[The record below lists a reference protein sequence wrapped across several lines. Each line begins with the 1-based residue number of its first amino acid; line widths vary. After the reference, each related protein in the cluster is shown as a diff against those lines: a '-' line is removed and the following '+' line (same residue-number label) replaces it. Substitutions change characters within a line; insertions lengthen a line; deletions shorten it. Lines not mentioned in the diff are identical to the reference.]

1 MLQITSV
8 ALILLAAILTDA
20 LTYGQVNVEPNT
32 ALLNEGDRTELLCR
46 YGRAINYCRIEIPGE
61 QKVLNLSPE
70 WSKTPGFTYYGAGL
84 NAGQCG
90 VSIERVKAS
99 NNGQVKCSLGV
110 EGEELSGTIDLVV
123 ALRPQQPIIELIQQP
138 DREGYYPEGKLFHA
152 RCSVR
157 NGRPASNISWYID
170 NLPANKRTSDLNV
183 VPAPTNDNVELMT
196 SIQEIQWYLSPEDSN
211 RKLVCRSH
219 HQTDRESLPPQ
230 EGAYIINVRYAPV
243 AQPEALVYGLYLEHT
258 AIVNITIRASPQPVV
273 EWTID
278 GAIVPQG
285 QTDGRFSAYEP
296 QYMGN
301 DEYNVTLAIAGLTL
315 EDTTKT
321 YNLRASN
328 KIGSRDY
335 QVRISSSSK
344 PPTSSLDVAA
354 IVGIVVAVAVL
365 VLIVLLVV
373 FARATGRWCFGG
385 KSIKTPTNETTSN
398 DKQLEN
404 GGNQH
409 HLHGQ
414 NVALLETP
422 NGITLLGASKL
433 RESNGNGNT
442 NERLSLVEHRPRPHH
457 DEDDSFEY
465 ATDRESSVYNPTTKP
480 LRSVLMG
487 QAGGRNSQQTT
498 TNSRGSTST
507 TSDGLPEGVENSDL
521 LQRGNELG
529 IPVSRF
535 SRWLPKDQREL
546 LEKQAKLLSGRSE
559 PPKAAPPPTLPK
571 PIHTANAQN
580 PSTTTTTSTTTLTP
594 TTPTTP
600 KLPQET
606 EI

>member
-1 MLQITSV
+1 MSRIV
-8 ALILLAAILTDA
+8 FICLAAILTDA
-20 LTYGQVNVEPNT
+20 LTWAQLNVEPNT

-46 YGRAINYCRIEIPGE
+46 YGRSINYCRIEIPGE

-84 NAGQCG
+84 TAGQCG

-123 ALRPQQPIIELIQQP
+123 ALRPQQPIIELLSRP
-138 DREGYYPEGKLFHA
+138 NREGYFNEGTEFRA

-157 NGRPASNISWYID
+157 DGRPPANISWYID
-170 NLPANKRTSDLNV
+170 NMPANKRTTPLEVMSS
-183 VPAPTNDNVELMT
+183 TNDNVELST
-196 SIQEIQWYLSPEDSN
+196 SIQEIQWHLSPEDSN

-219 HQTDRESLPPQ
+219 HQTDRESVPPQ
-230 EGAYIINVRYAPV
+230 EAAYIINVRYAPV
-243 AQPEALVYGLYLEHT
+243 HQPDAAVYGLYLEHT
-258 AIVNITIRASPQPVV
+258 AIVNITIRASPQPKI

-278 GAIVPQG
+278 GAIVGQG
-285 QTDGRFSAYEP
+285 RTDGRYSAYEP
-296 QYMGN
+296 QYLGN

-315 EDTTKT
+315 EDTTKV

-328 KIGSRDY
+328 ELGLTDY

-344 PPTSSLDVAA
+344 PPSSSLDVAA
-354 IVGIVVAVAVL
+354 IVGIVVAIAVL
-365 VLIVLLVV
+365 VLVVLLIL

-385 KSIKTPTNETTSN
+385 KSIKTPTNETQN
-398 DKQLEN
+398 DKQLELE
-404 GGNQH
+404 NQTN
-409 HLHGQ
+409 HGQ

-422 NGITLLGASKL
+422 NGITLLGSSKL
-433 RESNGNGNT
+433 REANGNVQD
-442 NERLSLVEHRPRPHH
+442 RLSVERRHH
-457 DEDDSFEY
+457 DEDDSFDY
-465 ATDRESSVYNPTTKP
+465 ATDRESSVYNPTTRP
-480 LRSVLMG
+480 LKSILMS
-487 QAGGRNSQQTT
+487 QAAGRNSRSS
-498 TNSRGSTST
+498 NSDKE
-507 TSDGLPEGVENSDL
+507 DGNENADL
-521 LQRGNELG
+521 LQKGNQLG
-529 IPVSRF
+529 IPESRF

-546 LEKQAKLLSGRSE
+546 IEKQAMLLSGRGKSKAPAT
-559 PPKAAPPPTLPK
+559 PPKPQRPQTL
-571 PIHTANAQN
+571 ANN
-580 PSTTTTTSTTTLTP
+580 TNTSTTTTTT